1 MKLFKIVTSVLALG
15 LATAPVAAQ
24 ATAPFERSSAPIYED
39 SNLSSAVLGP
49 AIIIILIAELGML
62 ALVLSDDD
70 DDFDSPVS
78 A

>member
-1 MKLFKIVTSVLALG
+1 MKLPKIVTPFLAMG
-15 LATAPVAAQ
+15 LAASPIAAQ
-24 ATAPFERSSAPIYED
+24 AASPIERSSAPIAEG
-39 SNLSSAVLGP
+39 SNLSSAVLGQ

-78 A
+78 V